1 MIRVLIADDQAL
13 VRGGFRM
20 ILDAQDGIEV
30 VAEAEDGV
38 EAIAMVREAAPDL
51 VLMDVRMPR
60 LDGLEATR
68 RIVAET
74 DDTRV
79 LVLTTF
85 DGDEIVYDAL
95 KAGAGG
101 FLLKS
106 APPARLIEAVRLV
119 TSGEALL
126 APEITRRLI
135 EDYVGRPPPGAR
147 TPSGLDELTARE
159 LEVLELIARGLS
171 NGEIAA
177 QLVVSEATV
186 KTHVNRILAKLGL
199 RDRVQAVVLGY
210 ESGLVR
216 PGERAPVG
224 D

>member
-38 EAIAMVREAAPDL
+38 EAVAMARETAPDL

-74 DDTRV
+74 GDTQV

-85 DGDEIVYDAL
+85 DSDEIVYDAL

-106 APPARLIEAVRLV
+106 APPARLVEAVRLV

-126 APEITRRLI
+126 APAITRRLI
-135 EDYVGRPPPGAR
+135 EDYVRRPPPGATR
-147 TPSGLDELTARE
+147 PAGLDDLTARE

-171 NGEIAA
+171 NGEIADR
-177 QLVVSEATV
+177 LVVSEATV

-210 ESGLVR
+210 ESGLIR
-216 PGERAPVG
+216 PGEPMPVG